1 MQLNPKFWGKY
12 LSIQNSIWE
21 DSAKDIQNMSMHNFS
36 SFYVY
41 IKIPYTSGNTLYSL
55 GEVIKICTTPCL

>member
-1 MQLNPKFWGKY
+1 MQLNPKFWGKD

-21 DSAKDIQNMSMHNFS
+21 DSAKDIQNMSIHNFS

-41 IKIPYTSGNTLYSL
+41 EKYLIQVATPYIVQ
-55 GEVIKICTTPCL
+55 EK